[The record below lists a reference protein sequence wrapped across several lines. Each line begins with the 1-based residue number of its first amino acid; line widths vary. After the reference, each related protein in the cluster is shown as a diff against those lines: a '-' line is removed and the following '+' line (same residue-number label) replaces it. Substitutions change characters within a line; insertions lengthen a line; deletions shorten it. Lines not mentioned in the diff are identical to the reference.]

1 MSPVVT
7 LQNGIRIANFSS
19 PHPFN
24 FNDGTIL
31 PACSPERA
39 KALMLESTEREIPR
53 DRWTDIELE
62 FSMSDSVLTAIK
74 ELEKNDAV
82 DIILV
87 PFPVLQALEK
97 AECYTQKCRVVR
109 VADRVTKEIFCD
121 KFCC

>member
-1 MSPVVT
+1 MSPVVE
-7 LQNGIRIANFSS
+7 LKNGIRIANFSS
-19 PHPFN
+19 PHPFK
-24 FNDGTIL
+24 FDDGTIL

-53 DRWTDIELE
+53 GRWTDIELE
-62 FSMSDSVLTAIK
+62 FSLSDSVRQAVR
-74 ELEKNDAV
+74 ELELRTDI

-87 PFPVLQALEK
+87 PFPVLEALEK

-109 VADRVTKEIFCD
+109 VADRVNKTIYSD